1 MMTFDECCATILRN
15 RNEKALNWAVE
26 YARAGLGMT
35 GADARVQSLY
45 ILNNMSR
52 WRGDT
57 AKQVRES
64 LKAIS
69 KGN

>member
-1 MMTFDECCATILRN
+1 MLSFDECCTTIMRN
-15 RNEKALNWAVE
+15 RGEKALNYAVE
-26 YARAGLGMT
+26 YARAGIGMK
-35 GADARVQSLY
+35 GYEAKVQALY

-52 WRGDT
+52 WRGDI

-69 KGN
+69 KGA

>member
-15 RNEKALNWAVE
+15 RNEKALNYAVE
-26 YARAGLGMT
+26 YARAGLGMN
-35 GADARVQSLY
+35 GADARVQALY

-64 LKAIS
+64 LKSIS

>member
-26 YARAGLGMT
+26 YARAGLGMA
-35 GADARVQSLY
+35 GADARVQALY

>member
-1 MMTFDECCATILRN
+1 MLSFDECCAAIMRN
-15 RNEKALNWAVE
+15 RNEPALNYAVG
-26 YARAGLGMT
+26 YARAGLGMK
-35 GADARVQSLY
+35 GPDAKAQAVY

-52 WRGDT
+52 WRGDV

-69 KGN
+69 KGA